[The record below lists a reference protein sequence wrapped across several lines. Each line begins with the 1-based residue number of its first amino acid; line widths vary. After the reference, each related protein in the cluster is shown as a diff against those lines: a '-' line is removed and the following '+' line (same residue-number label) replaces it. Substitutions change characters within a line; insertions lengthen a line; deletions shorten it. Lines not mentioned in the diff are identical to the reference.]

1 MLLSNKTISRI
12 LETLQEQ
19 IHLIGM
25 SGLTLLLQPIF
36 ISHCTFFCMCMA
48 YMYVCICIGIHVCVK
63 QVYLGAR
70 GGLWML
76 SLMTFDSIS

>member
-36 ISHCTFFCMCMA
+36 ISIALFFCMCMA

-76 SLMTFDSIS
+76 SLMTFDSIN